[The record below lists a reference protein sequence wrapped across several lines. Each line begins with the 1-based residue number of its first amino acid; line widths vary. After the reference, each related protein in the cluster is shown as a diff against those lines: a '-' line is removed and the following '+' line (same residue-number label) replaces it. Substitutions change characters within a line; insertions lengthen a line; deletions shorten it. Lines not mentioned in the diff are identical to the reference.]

1 MTDFFIGHVAYY
13 FIVLLLM
20 IGLYGMLFKKNFLKK
35 LIGMNI
41 LQSSIII
48 FYVASASKYRAT
60 VPVIDP
66 RLGEI
71 IKPEHYINPLP
82 HTLMLT
88 AIVVSVA
95 TTGVALAL
103 LIVIYKRYKTLE
115 EDEILERMK

>member
-1 MTDFFIGHVAYY
+1 MTDFFIGHIAYY
-13 FIVLLLM
+13 FVIALLI
-20 IGLYGMLFKKNFLKK
+20 IGLWGMLFKKNLVKK

-48 FYVASASKYRAT
+48 FYVASASKYGAT

-66 RLGEI
+66 RLGAI
-71 IKPEHYINPLP
+71 NPADYINPLP

-103 LIVIYKRYKTLE
+103 LIVIYKRYKTLN
-115 EDEILERMK
+115 EDELLERMK

>member
-1 MTDFFIGHVAYY
+1 MTDFFIGHIAYV
-13 FIVLLLM
+13 FIVALLV
-20 IGLYGMLFKKNFLKK
+20 IGLWGMLFKKNLVKK

-41 LQSSIII
+41 LQASIII
-48 FYVASASKYRAT
+48 FYVASASKYNAT

-66 RLGEI
+66 RLGAI
-71 IKPEHYINPLP
+71 NPAHYINPLP

-103 LIVIYKRYKTLE
+103 LIVIYKRYKTLN
-115 EDEILERMK
+115 EDELLERMK